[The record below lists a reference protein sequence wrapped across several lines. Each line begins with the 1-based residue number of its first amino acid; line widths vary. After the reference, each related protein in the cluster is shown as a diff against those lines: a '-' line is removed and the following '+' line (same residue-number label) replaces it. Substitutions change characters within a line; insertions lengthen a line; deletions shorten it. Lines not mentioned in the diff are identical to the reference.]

1 MKFKRIEWID
11 FGRGFTIFLV
21 VVGHVLSGIYTNHI
35 YPNSDGLL
43 MFFGE
48 FIFLFIMPVF
58 FSLSGYFFKAPE
70 NMVDYIVMIKKK
82 AWNIL
87 VPYIV
92 FSFVYVLLNQLGG
105 KSKEYSWG
113 DLLKIWY
120 HPISYLWFLYILFF
134 IFILVGAFSLLKVSL
149 RLQLLIYFIGFIL
162 VQVLKINFYIFN
174 VFGWVVFFCLGLP
187 FKKDLN
193 CIKSKGI
200 LSASLVLSILGY
212 LLMIKFV
219 GLSHA
224 YYNDVSLVNFIPK
237 VIFDILLFSFF
248 LNIDEESKLFKY
260 FKQYG
265 KYSLI
270 IYMVHAPVLSAIRAI
285 ILKFTM
291 PNVFVLM
298 VVLLI
303 IGWVSCLVVIWMNN
317 RFRLINFIFNAYAN
331 VKKIKNKR

>member
-1 MKFKRIEWID
+1 MNKNRIEWID

-21 VVGHVLSGIYTNHI
+21 VVAHVLSGIYTNHI

-70 NMVDYIVMIKKK
+70 NMVDYVVMIKKK

-87 VPYIV
+87 VPYVV

-120 HPISYLWFLYILFF
+120 QPISYLWFLYILFF
-134 IFILVGAFSLLKVSL
+134 IFILIGAFSLLKV
-149 RLQLLIYFIGFIL
+149 QLLIYFIGFIL
-162 VQVLKINFYIFN
+162 VQTLKISVYIFN
-174 VFGWVVFFCLGLP
+174 VFGWAVFFCLGLL
-187 FKKDLN
+187 FKKNLTW
-193 CIKSKGI
+193 IKSKGI
-200 LSASLVLSILGY
+200 LSASFVLSIFGY

-224 YYNDVSLVNFIPK
+224 YFNDVSLVNFIPK

-248 LNIDEESKLFKY
+248 LNINEESKLFKY

-270 IYMVHAPVLSAIRAI
+270 IYMVHAPVLSAVRAI

-298 VVLLI
+298 FFLLI

-317 RFRLINFIFNAYAN
+317 RFRFVNFIFNAYAN
-331 VKKIKNKR
+331 VKNLGK

>member
-105 KSKEYSWG
+105 
-113 DLLKIWY
+113 
-120 HPISYLWFLYILFF
+120 
-134 IFILVGAFSLLKVSL
+134 SL
-149 RLQLLIYFIGFIL
+149 R
-162 VQVLKINFYIFN
+162 
-174 VFGWVVFFCLGLP
+174 
-187 FKKDLN
+187 
-193 CIKSKGI
+193 
-200 LSASLVLSILGY
+200 SIAG
-212 LLMIKFV
+212 
-219 GLSHA
+219 
-224 YYNDVSLVNFIPK
+224 
-237 VIFDILLFSFF
+237 
-248 LNIDEESKLFKY
+248 
-260 FKQYG
+260 
-265 KYSLI
+265 
-270 IYMVHAPVLSAIRAI
+270 AI
-285 ILKFTM
+285 
-291 PNVFVLM
+291 
-298 VVLLI
+298 
-303 IGWVSCLVVIWMNN
+303 C
-317 RFRLINFIFNAYAN
+317 
-331 VKKIKNKR
+331 

>member
-1 MKFKRIEWID
+1 
-11 FGRGFTIFLV
+11 
-21 VVGHVLSGIYTNHI
+21 
-35 YPNSDGLL
+35 
-43 MFFGE
+43 
-48 FIFLFIMPVF
+48 
-58 FSLSGYFFKAPE
+58 
-70 NMVDYIVMIKKK
+70 
-82 AWNIL
+82 
-87 VPYIV
+87 
-92 FSFVYVLLNQLGG
+92 
-105 KSKEYSWG
+105 
-113 DLLKIWY
+113 
-120 HPISYLWFLYILFF
+120 
-134 IFILVGAFSLLKVSL
+134 
-149 RLQLLIYFIGFIL
+149 
-162 VQVLKINFYIFN
+162 
-174 VFGWVVFFCLGLP
+174 
-187 FKKDLN
+187 
-193 CIKSKGI
+193 
-200 LSASLVLSILGY
+200 
-212 LLMIKFV
+212 MIKFV

-331 VKKIKNKR
+331 VKKIKK